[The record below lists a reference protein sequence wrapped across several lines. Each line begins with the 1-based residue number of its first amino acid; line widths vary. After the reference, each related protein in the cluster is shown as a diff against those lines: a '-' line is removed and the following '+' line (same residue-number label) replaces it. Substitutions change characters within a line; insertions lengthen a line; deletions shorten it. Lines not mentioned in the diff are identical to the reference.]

1 MEVLGQP
8 LVRSFHSGLCLPPTS
23 SSRGWVWEGTSGGEA
38 MLTLYQAEW
47 CPHSHRVRQRLT
59 ELGVDYVAKQV
70 PPRREDRADLRRATG
85 TDRVPVLVTEKGLPL
100 EGSDA
105 ILRYL
110 GARFEEPADAS
121 VHRANAREH
130 VAMTAGRRS

>member
-1 MEVLGQP
+1 
-8 LVRSFHSGLCLPPTS
+8 
-23 SSRGWVWEGTSGGEA
+23 

-70 PPRREDRADLRRATG
+70 PARREDRADLRRATG
-85 TDRVPVLVTEKGLPL
+85 ADRVPVLVTEEGRPL
-100 EGSDA
+100 VGSDE

-110 GARFEEPADAS
+110 GARFEEPGDAR
-121 VHRANAREH
+121 VHRAKARRH